1 MYIFHK
7 FEKKVQKIQ
16 EGGGGAKTPILRNYR
31 NRGVLFEKSNLGPT
45 SGRE

>member
-16 EGGGGAKTPILRNYR
+16 EGGGGCQNTYIAKLP
-31 NRGVLFEKSNLGPT
+31 K
-45 SGRE
+45 